1 MTRAGVNEPDTGLP
15 HHAAVARAV
24 ADLAATAET
33 DGGRP
38 LCIAVCDGEGRLCHF
53 LRMTGAARRGDP
65 IARAKAYTAATLEC
79 VTSAL
84 HARLH
89 REGISLADFADAG
102 LTSLPGGAPIRRD
115 GRTVGGTGVSGRTP
129 EMDEELALALAARL
143 AGGA

>member
-1 MTRAGVNEPDTGLP
+1 MTRPRAEERTTTLP
-15 HHAAVARAV
+15 HHAAAARAV
-24 ADLAATAET
+24 ADLAAAAEA
-33 DGGRP
+33 DGGKP
-38 LCIAVCDGEGRLCHF
+38 LCIAVCDGEGHLRHF

-89 REGISLADFADAG
+89 REGISLADFADPG
-102 LTSLPGGAPIRRD
+102 LTSLAGGAPIRRD
-115 GRTVGGTGVSGRTP
+115 GRTLGGVGVSGRLP

-143 AGGA
+143 AQEE